1 MCQKWEGVLWTFIL
15 FFLLPFGCSDC
26 FGLFAH
32 FLHYPPSIMTLVS
45 PCLIYHLSERN
56 FGMRFMILLDD
67 TYTGTSMVCSFTV
80 NTRALYRTKQERRL
94 SNIQLNTLCNGI
106 SCWYSTTS
114 VFTHLVKSEVTAWK
128 LNDLQ
133 DLFLYIEGVFWCILQ
148 YRSSKNDFQPDI
160 STSDEDNR

>member
-1 MCQKWEGVLWTFIL
+1 MSKVRRGALDFYSL
-15 FFLLPFGCSDC
+15 FS
-26 FGLFAH
+26 
-32 FLHYPPSIMTLVS
+32 PSIWMLRLFWSVRPLPS
-45 PCLIYHLSERN
+45 LPSFNNDASKPLSYKLYHLSERN

-67 TYTGTSMVCSFTV
+67 TYTETSMVCSFTV

-114 VFTHLVKSEVTAWK
+114 VFTHLVKSEVKAWK

-160 STSDEDNR
+160 STYD